1 MTGYGKR
8 MAALLAAW
16 LALAALAGCARRD
29 PAGGARKD
37 TDSGHVSAGDAT
49 GAPEPGK
56 GIGGGDGDLRT
67 YYEERIEEMK
77 QTLLNER
84 QERYISEYEYRE
96 RLAKLE
102 QELRLLTAGAEL
114 DTAKQVAG
122 QPETGHRREPGSL
135 LPRPTPE
142 PVVRPTPLP
151 SDSFR
156 YSIQDG
162 QATVTGYLGGA
173 GTVAVPAELGGCPVV
188 AIGDGAFRGAGIT
201 AVILPDTVETVGW
214 FAFADCT
221 ELASVTV
228 PASVRSISYAAF
240 ENCTKL
246 TVLCGRDSYAAHWA
260 ASYGLPVQYI

>member
-37 TDSGHVSAGDAT
+37 TDPGHVSAGDAT
-49 GAPEPGK
+49 GAPEPGES
-56 GIGGGDGDLRT
+56 IGGGDGDLRT

-122 QPETGHRREPGSL
+122 QPETEHRREPGSL

-142 PVVRPTPLP
+142 PVVRPTQLP

-162 QATVTGYLGGA
+162 QATVTGYLGDA
-173 GTVAVPAELGGCPVV
+173 GTVAVPAEIGGCPVV

>member
-173 GTVAVPAELGGCPVV
+173 GTVAVPAEIGGCPVV
-188 AIGDGAFRGAGIT
+188 AIGDGAFRDAGIT

-221 ELASVTV
+221 G
-228 PASVRSISYAAF
+228 
-240 ENCTKL
+240 K
-246 TVLCGRDSYAAHWA
+246 RDGARLGAEHF
-260 ASYGLPVQYI
+260 LRRL

>member
-1 MTGYGKR
+1 MTGHGKR
-8 MAALLAAW
+8 MAALTAAG
-16 LALAALAGCARRD
+16 LALAVLAGCAWRT
-29 PAGGARKD
+29 PTGGAREEP
-37 TDSGHVSAGDAT
+37 SAGASAGTDT
-49 GAPEPGK
+49 GAAEPDGA
-56 GIGGGDGDLRT
+56 DGDLRT

-77 QTLLNER
+77 QTLLDER

-114 DTAKQVAG
+114 DTAKQMSG
-122 QPETGHRREPGSL
+122 QPETEPETASGRTPGGTV
-135 LPRPTPE
+135 PRPEPE

-162 QATVTGYLGGA
+162 QATVTGYLGSG
-173 GTVAVPAELGGCPVV
+173 GTVAVPARIDGCPVV
-188 AIGDGAFRGAGIT
+188 AVGDGAFRGADIT

-214 FAFADCT
+214 FAFADCAGL
-221 ELASVTV
+221 ESVTL
-228 PASVRSISYAAF
+228 PAAVRSISYAAF
-240 ENCTKL
+240 ENCTRL
-246 TVLCGRDSYAAHWA
+246 TVLCGRDSYAARWA